1 MLGLVLLKIILKTG
15 VVVAKTSATK
25 KASVLGVIAVA
36 GVEEI
41 QRKKRYENSSNNN
54 NFKNIKNSN
63 YDDDNE
69 FKSDNNNT
77 ELL

>member
-15 VVVAKTSATK
+15 VVVAKSSATK

-41 QRKKRYENSSNNN
+41 QRKKKYEKPNDSKKL
-54 NFKNIKNSN
+54 KNKENKYTN
-63 YDDDNE
+63 DNE
-69 FKSDNNNT
+69 F
-77 ELL
+77 L